1 MFREWSY
8 FYVLE
13 DTIMQPMHAAEL
25 LIDKKRD
32 YIIYENPE
40 YKEFMK
46 LLAESDKDA
55 FRKNE
60 WFF

>member
-1 MFREWSY
+1 MNYQIIS
-8 FYVLE
+8 
-13 DTIMQPMHAAEL
+13 
-25 LIDKKRD
+25 
-32 YIIYENPE
+32 IYENPE

-60 WFF
+60 